1 MGTYSF
7 QDRKEEI
14 FNFLLENYSTSHY
27 INYESLKNMIF
38 RLGVDLT
45 YLQNMEILRDF
56 IPVLEATNTKVLYGS
71 NFFARFLEKVFR

>member
-14 FNFLLENYSTSHY
+14 FNFLLENYSTGRY
-27 INYESLKNMIF
+27 INYEALKNMIF

-71 NFFARFLEKVFR
+71 NFFVRFLGKVFR